1 MSKEKLK
8 QIFIEEATEI
18 IEKMDI
24 DILNFEESPSDKGL
38 LNEIFRGVHTLKG
51 SANAFNF
58 SRLGEFVHHFEDVL
72 DFFRSSDIVP
82 NSTHVDTFLEGVTV
96 IKETLEYEVD
106 EKSGKPD
113 SYEEC
118 LRKIQEIL
126 LHVEPT
132 KEETTLTCKDLAEEF
147 SNEAFDTSTAP
158 QGANEGELLSTLKSK
173 EKLFKITLT
182 LDTDIYLRGFDHFLF
197 FKNLLH
203 VGRILASNWSAPT
216 CFDLE
221 TFDVERNEIKEVLL
235 YLASEQESD
244 DVADVFAFLEEE
256 EFSIT
261 LVEPLKQELKEQKS
275 ETTTV
280 EATKEVLQSPQE
292 TQKEEIKVEV
302 KEEKSKSAPTQ
313 KSFLKIDSQK
323 LDELFDS
330 IGELVIAQN
339 YLGENG
345 KIKEVK
351 DAEVT
356 KTIENLSKIT
366 KLIQNRV
373 MSLRMIPI
381 RDTFEKMKRVA
392 RDSSK
397 KVNKPIH
404 LILEGEDT
412 EIDKTMVEALA
423 DPLIHIIRNSI
434 DHGIESTVEDRLKA
448 GKGEEGIV
456 TLSAYHRGGNII
468 IEVRDDG
475 RGINKQKVYQK
486 ALERGLV
493 KVEDELS
500 EAQIY
505 GLIMQPGFS
514 TADVISDISGR
525 GVGLDVVRNA
535 IEGVRGKVDVTSS
548 EGKGSTFS
556 IVLPLTLAIIDGMI
570 VRCGDK
576 IYILPTLSIT
586 ESFRPQEDAVHVA
599 GGKDEFVQLRSE
611 LLPIVRLNKV
621 LQLDAQMPHPWEST
635 LVCIENEKGKF
646 ALLVD
651 ELVGR
656 QQVVIKTLGEFFA
669 KTEGVSG
676 GAVMGNGEV
685 ALILNV
691 EELF

>member
-24 DILNFEESPSDKGL
+24 DILNFEESPSDKAL

-58 SRLGEFVHHFEDVL
+58 SRLGEFVHHFEDAL
-72 DFFRSSDIVP
+72 DFFRSSDGAP
-82 NSTHVDTFLEGVTV
+82 TSNHVDVFLEGVTV
-96 IKETLEYEVD
+96 IKATLSYEVE
-106 EKSGKPD
+106 EKAGVPEG
-113 SYEEC
+113 YETC
-118 LRKIQEIL
+118 LENIRHIL
-126 LHVEPT
+126 LHVEGKAEAPT
-132 KEETTLTCKDLAEEF
+132 A
-147 SNEAFDTSTAP
+147 
-158 QGANEGELLSTLKSK
+158 TLKDVTQEFDNDAFEATLHPVVDEEALFK
-173 EKLFKITLT
+173 MLLGNEKLFKIVLT
-182 LDTDIYLRGFDHFLF
+182 LDVDIYLRGFDHFLF

-203 VGRILASNWSAPT
+203 VGRIVASSWSLPT
-216 CFDLE
+216 CEHLE
-221 TFDVERNEIKEVLL
+221 DFEADRNVIKEVVV
-235 YLASEQESD
+235 YCASEKMTED
-244 DVADVFAFLEEE
+244 IADVFAFLEEE
-256 EFSIT
+256 EFAISLIS
-261 LVEPLKQELKEQKS
+261 PPQKS
-275 ETTTV
+275 SESVVVKTLL
-280 EATKEVLQSPQE
+280 EATPSLEEKADVKEVA
-292 TQKEEIKVEV
+292 
-302 KEEKSKSAPTQ
+302 KEEKNKPVVAQT
-313 KSFLKIDSQK
+313 KSFLKIDSMK

-345 KIKEVK
+345 KIKAIR

-397 KVNKPIH
+397 KVNKPIR
-404 LILEGEDT
+404 LVLEGEDT
-412 EIDKTMVEALA
+412 EIDKTMVEALS

-434 DHGIESTVEDRLKA
+434 DHGIESSPKERLEA
-448 GKGEEGIV
+448 GKEEEGVV

-475 RGINKQKVYQK
+475 RGINKQKVYKK
-486 ALERGLV
+486 ALERGII
-493 KVEDELS
+493 KPDEELS
-500 EAQIY
+500 DAQIY

-535 IEGVRGKVDVTSS
+535 IEGVRGKVDVVSS
-548 EGKGSTFS
+548 EGVGSTFS

-570 VRCGDK
+570 VRLGDK
-576 IYILPTLSIT
+576 IFIIPTLSIL
-586 ESFRPQEDAVHVA
+586 ESFRPAQESVHVA
-599 GGKDEFVQLRSE
+599 GGKEEFVQLRTE
-611 LLPIVRLNKV
+611 LLPIIRLNKT
-621 LQLDAQMPHPWEST
+621 LDLGGEMPHPWEST
-635 LVCIENEKGKF
+635 LVCIENQKGKF

-669 KTEGVSG
+669 QTEGVTG

-691 EELF
+691 EELY

>member
-1 MSKEKLK
+1 MVKAKEDLTDRAQSEVQPEGKREGK
-8 QIFIEEATEI
+8 EEP
-18 IEKMDI
+18 K
-24 DILNFEESPSDKGL
+24 
-38 LNEIFRGVHTLKG
+38 
-51 SANAFNF
+51 
-58 SRLGEFVHHFEDVL
+58 
-72 DFFRSSDIVP
+72 
-82 NSTHVDTFLEGVTV
+82 
-96 IKETLEYEVD
+96 D
-106 EKSGKPD
+106 EK
-113 SYEEC
+113 
-118 LRKIQEIL
+118 
-126 LHVEPT
+126 V
-132 KEETTLTCKDLAEEF
+132 
-147 SNEAFDTSTAP
+147 
-158 QGANEGELLSTLKSK
+158 KS
-173 EKLFKITLT
+173 
-182 LDTDIYLRGFDHFLF
+182 
-197 FKNLLH
+197 
-203 VGRILASNWSAPT
+203 V
-216 CFDLE
+216 
-221 TFDVERNEIKEVLL
+221 
-235 YLASEQESD
+235 
-244 DVADVFAFLEEE
+244 VA
-256 EFSIT
+256 
-261 LVEPLKQELKEQKS
+261 
-275 ETTTV
+275 
-280 EATKEVLQSPQE
+280 
-292 TQKEEIKVEV
+292 
-302 KEEKSKSAPTQ
+302 Q
-313 KSFLKIDSQK
+313 KSFLKIDSLK

-345 KIKEVK
+345 KIKAIK

-397 KVNKPIH
+397 KVNKPIR
-404 LILEGEDT
+404 LVLEGEDT
-412 EIDKTMVEALA
+412 EIDKTMVEALS

-434 DHGIESTVEDRLKA
+434 DHGIEANPSERIKV
-448 GKGEEGIV
+448 GKEEEGVV

-486 ALERGLV
+486 AVERNII
-493 KVEDELS
+493 KPDEELS
-500 EAQIY
+500 DAQIY

-535 IEGVRGKVDVTSS
+535 IEGVRGKVDVISS
-548 EGKGSTFS
+548 EGHGSTFS

-570 VRCGDK
+570 VRCADK
-576 IYILPTLSIT
+576 IYIIPTLSIT
-586 ESFRPQEDAVHVA
+586 ESFRPNQDAVHVA
-599 GGKDEFVQLRSE
+599 GGKEEFVQLRSD
-611 LLPIVRLNKV
+611 LLPIIRLNRV
-621 LQLDAQMPHPWEST
+621 LELGGNMPHPWEST
-635 LVCIENEKGKF
+635 LVCIENQKGKF

-691 EELF
+691 EELY

>member
-72 DFFRSSDIVP
+72 DFFRSSDAIP
-82 NSTHVDTFLEGVTV
+82 NAGHVDVFLEGVTV
-96 IKETLEYEVD
+96 IKETLVYEVE
-106 EKSGKPD
+106 EKNGKPD

-118 LRKIQEIL
+118 LEKIRNII
-126 LHVEPT
+126 LHV
-132 KEETTLTCKDLAEEF
+132 K
-147 SNEAFDTSTAP
+147 SNEAPKSASSNDLALEFGNDDFAQSTARS
-158 QGANEGELLSTLKSK
+158 ADETELLKGLQEN
-173 EKLFKITLT
+173 EKLFKITLK

-197 FKNLLH
+197 FKNILH
-203 VGRILASNWSAPT
+203 VGRILSSFWSIPQ
-216 CFDLE
+216 CDNLE
-221 TFDVERNEIKEVLL
+221 TFNVENNAIKEVTL
-235 YLASEQESD
+235 YLASSKMVED
-244 DVADVFAFLEEE
+244 ITDVFAFLETE
-256 EFSIT
+256 EFEVTPIVPSLREEKVQKI
-261 LVEPLKQELKEQKS
+261 EEKES
-275 ETTTV
+275 EG
-280 EATKEVLQSPQE
+280 
-292 TQKEEIKVEV
+292 
-302 KEEKSKSAPTQ
+302 KEEKTKTIVSQ
-313 KSFLKIDSQK
+313 KSFLKIDSLK

-345 KIKEVK
+345 KIKAVK

-404 LILEGEDT
+404 LVLEGEDT
-412 EIDKTMVEALA
+412 EIDKTMVEALS

-434 DHGIESTVEDRLKA
+434 DHGIEANVEERIKA
-448 GKGEEGIV
+448 GKGEEGVV

-486 ALERGLV
+486 ALERGIV
-493 KVEDELS
+493 SPNDELS
-500 EAQIY
+500 DAQVY
-505 GLIMQPGFS
+505 GLIMQAGFS

-535 IEGVRGKVDVTSS
+535 IEGVRGKVDIVSS

-570 VRCGDK
+570 VRSCEK
-576 IYILPTLSIT
+576 IYIIPTLSIT
-586 ESFRPQEDAVHVA
+586 ESFRPQEESVHSA
-599 GGKDEFVQLRSE
+599 GGKEEFVQLRSE
-611 LLPIVRLNKV
+611 LLPIVRLAKV
-621 LQLDAQMPHPWEST
+621 LELEDTSPHPWEST
-635 LVCIENEKGKF
+635 LVCIENDKGKF

-669 KTEGVSG
+669 KTQGVSG

>member
-1 MSKEKLK
+1 MSREKLK
-8 QIFIEEATEI
+8 NIFVEEATEI
-18 IEKMDI
+18 IEKMDV
-24 DILNFEESPSDKGL
+24 DIINFEESPSDKGL

-72 DFFRSSDIVP
+72 DFFRSSELAP
-82 NSTHVDTFLEGVTV
+82 NSSHVDIFLEGVTV
-96 IKETLEYEVD
+96 IKETLSYEV
-106 EKSGKPD
+106 EGKSGNP
-113 SYEEC
+113 SGYAMC
-118 LRKIQEIL
+118 LEKIRGIL
-126 LHVEPT
+126 LHVEE
-132 KEETTLTCKDLAEEF
+132 KEEHENVTCKDLSEEF
-147 SNEAFDTSTAP
+147 GNDAFDAPLSKIANEA
-158 QGANEGELLSTLKSK
+158 ELLSLLHNE

-203 VGRILASNWSAPT
+203 VGKILASNWSVPE

-221 TFDVERNEIKEVLL
+221 SFDVEKNEIKEVTL
-235 YLASEQESD
+235 YLASLKPIED
-244 DVADVFAFLEEE
+244 IADVFAFLEEE
-256 EFSIT
+256 EFAVTVVTSLEKEVI
-261 LVEPLKQELKEQKS
+261 EQKIDA
-275 ETTTV
+275 V
-280 EATKEVLQSPQE
+280 I
-292 TQKEEIKVEV
+292 EEKIEV
-302 KEEKSKSAPTQ
+302 KEEKSKNIIAQ
-313 KSFLKIDSQK
+313 KSFLKIDSMK

-339 YLGENG
+339 YLGENA
-345 KIKEVK
+345 KIKAVK

-373 MSLRMIPI
+373 MGLRMIPI

-412 EIDKTMVEALA
+412 EIDKTMVEALS

-434 DHGIESTVEDRLKA
+434 DHGIESSPAERIKA
-448 GKGEEGIV
+448 GKSEEGIV
-456 TLSAYHRGGNII
+456 TLSAYHKGGNII

-486 ALERGLV
+486 AIERGLI
-493 KVEDELS
+493 KADEELS
-500 EAQIY
+500 DSQIY
-505 GLIMQPGFS
+505 GLIMQAGFS

-535 IEGVRGKVDVTSS
+535 IEGVRGKVDVVSS
-548 EGKGSTFS
+548 EGVGSTFS

-570 VRCGDK
+570 VRCSDK
-576 IYILPTLSIT
+576 IFIIPTLSII
-586 ESFRPQEDAVHVA
+586 ESFRPQQEAVHVA
-599 GGKDEFVQLRSE
+599 GGKEEFVQLRSE
-611 LLPIVRLNKV
+611 LLPIIRLNKT
-621 LQLDAQMPHPWEST
+621 LMLDKAMPHPWEST
-635 LVCIENEKGKF
+635 LVCIENDKGKF

-691 EELF
+691 EELY

>member
-72 DFFRSSDIVP
+72 DFFRSNDEIP
-82 NSTHVDTFLEGVTV
+82 NAGHVDVFLEGVTV
-96 IKETLEYEVD
+96 IKETLVYEVED
-106 EKSGKPD
+106 KSGTPD
-113 SYEEC
+113 GYEVC
-118 LRKIQEIL
+118 LEKIRNII
-126 LHVEPT
+126 LHV
-132 KEETTLTCKDLAEEF
+132 KNQEETQSVTCNDLALEFGNDDFGMTPQKSVNEE
-147 SNEAFDTSTAP
+147 
-158 QGANEGELLSTLKSK
+158 ELLSALQND
-173 EKLFKITLT
+173 EKLFKITLK

-203 VGRILASNWSAPT
+203 VGRILSSFWQIPQ
-216 CFDLE
+216 CDDLE
-221 TFDVERNEIKEVLL
+221 TFNAENNEIKEVTV
-235 YLASEQESD
+235 YLASSKTHED
-244 DVADVFAFLEEE
+244 IADVFAFLETE
-256 EFSIT
+256 EFDVT
-261 LVEPLKQELKEQKS
+261 LVSPPQ
-275 ETTTV
+275 
-280 EATKEVLQSPQE
+280 KEVE
-292 TQKEEIKVEV
+292 VFKNEEKIEAKEEI
-302 KEEKSKSAPTQ
+302 KEEKSKTVVAQ

-339 YLGENG
+339 YLGENS
-345 KIKEVK
+345 KIKAVK

-373 MSLRMIPI
+373 MGLRMIPI

-404 LILEGEDT
+404 LILEGEET
-412 EIDKTMVEALA
+412 EIDKTMVEALS

-434 DHGIESTVEDRLKA
+434 DHGIESTPADRLKA
-448 GKGEEGIV
+448 GKSEEGIV
-456 TLSAYHRGGNII
+456 TLSAYHKGGNII

-486 ALERGLV
+486 ALERGIISAS
-493 KVEDELS
+493 DELS

-514 TADVISDISGR
+514 TADVISDLSGR

-535 IEGVRGKVDVTSS
+535 IEGVRGKVDIVSA

-570 VRCGDK
+570 VRCSDK
-576 IYILPTLSIT
+576 IYIIPTLSII
-586 ESFRPQEDAVHVA
+586 ESFRPQQESVHIA
-599 GGKDEFVQLRSE
+599 GGKEEFVQLRSE
-611 LLPIVRLNKV
+611 LLPIIRLARALELEHTSPN
-621 LQLDAQMPHPWEST
+621 PWEST
-635 LVCIENEKGKF
+635 LVCIENDKGKF

-691 EELF
+691 EELY

>member
-72 DFFRSSDIVP
+72 DFFRSSDVAP
-82 NSTHVDTFLEGVTV
+82 NASHVDVFLEGVTV
-96 IKETLEYEVD
+96 IKETLVYEVED
-106 EKSGKPD
+106 QSGTPDGYEACLEKI
-113 SYEEC
+113 
-118 LRKIQEIL
+118 RNII
-126 LHVEPT
+126 LHVKSQEEP
-132 KEETTLTCKDLAEEF
+132 KSVTCNDLALEFGNDDFEMTPQKKENEEEF
-147 SNEAFDTSTAP
+147 FSALQED
-158 QGANEGELLSTLKSK
+158 
-173 EKLFKITLT
+173 EKLFKITLK

-203 VGRILASNWSAPT
+203 VGRILSSFWQIPQ
-216 CFDLE
+216 CDDLE
-221 TFDVERNEIKEVLL
+221 SFNAENNEIKEVTV
-235 YLASEQESD
+235 YLASLKMVED
-244 DVADVFAFLEEE
+244 IADVFAFLETE
-256 EFSIT
+256 EFEVM
-261 LVEPLKQELKEQKS
+261 LVSPPQ
-275 ETTTV
+275 
-280 EATKEVLQSPQE
+280 KEVE
-292 TQKEEIKVEV
+292 VFKNEEKVEV
-302 KEEKSKSAPTQ
+302 KEEIKEEKSKTVVAQ

-339 YLGENG
+339 YLGENS
-345 KIKEVK
+345 KIKAVK

-373 MSLRMIPI
+373 MGLRMIPI

-404 LILEGEDT
+404 LVLEGEDT
-412 EIDKTMVEALA
+412 EIDKTMVEALS

-434 DHGIESTVEDRLKA
+434 DHGIESTPADRLKA
-448 GKGEEGIV
+448 GKEEEGVV
-456 TLSAYHRGGNII
+456 TLSAYHKGGNII

-486 ALERGLV
+486 ALERGIISAS
-493 KVEDELS
+493 DELS

-514 TADVISDISGR
+514 TADVISDLSGR

-535 IEGVRGKVDVTSS
+535 IEGVRGKVDIVSA

-570 VRCGDK
+570 VRCSDK
-576 IYILPTLSIT
+576 IYIIPTLSII
-586 ESFRPQEDAVHVA
+586 ESFRPQQESVHIA
-599 GGKDEFVQLRSE
+599 GGKEEFVQLRSE
-611 LLPIVRLNKV
+611 LLPIIRLARALELEHTSPN
-621 LQLDAQMPHPWEST
+621 PWEST
-635 LVCIENEKGKF
+635 LVCIENDKGKF

-691 EELF
+691 EELY

>member
-72 DFFRSSDIVP
+72 DFFRSSDVAP
-82 NSTHVDTFLEGVTV
+82 NASHVDVFLEGVTV
-96 IKETLEYEVD
+96 IKETLVYEVED
-106 EKSGKPD
+106 QSGTPDGYEACLEKI
-113 SYEEC
+113 
-118 LRKIQEIL
+118 RNII
-126 LHVEPT
+126 LHVKSQEEP
-132 KEETTLTCKDLAEEF
+132 KSVTCNDLALEFGNDDFEMTPQKKENEEEF
-147 SNEAFDTSTAP
+147 FSALQED
-158 QGANEGELLSTLKSK
+158 
-173 EKLFKITLT
+173 EKLFKITLK

-203 VGRILASNWSAPT
+203 VGRILSSFWQIPQ
-216 CFDLE
+216 CDDLE
-221 TFDVERNEIKEVLL
+221 SFNAENNEIKEVTV
-235 YLASEQESD
+235 YLASLKMVED
-244 DVADVFAFLEEE
+244 IADVFAFLETE
-256 EFSIT
+256 EFEVM
-261 LVEPLKQELKEQKS
+261 LVSPPQ
-275 ETTTV
+275 
-280 EATKEVLQSPQE
+280 KEVE
-292 TQKEEIKVEV
+292 VFKNEEKVEV
-302 KEEKSKSAPTQ
+302 KEEIKEEKSKTVVAQ

-339 YLGENG
+339 YLGENS
-345 KIKEVK
+345 KIKAVK

-373 MSLRMIPI
+373 MGLRMIPI

-404 LILEGEDT
+404 LVLEGEDT
-412 EIDKTMVEALA
+412 EIDKTMVEALS

-434 DHGIESTVEDRLKA
+434 DHGIESTPADRLKA
-448 GKGEEGIV
+448 GKEEEGVV
-456 TLSAYHRGGNII
+456 TLSAYHKGGNII

-486 ALERGLV
+486 ALERGIINAS
-493 KVEDELS
+493 DELS
-500 EAQIY
+500 DAQVY

-514 TADVISDISGR
+514 TADTISDLSGR

-535 IEGVRGKVDVTSS
+535 IEGVRGKIDIVSA

-570 VRCGDK
+570 VRCSDK
-576 IYILPTLSIT
+576 IYIIPTLSII
-586 ESFRPQEDAVHVA
+586 ESFRPQQESVHIA
-599 GGKDEFVQLRSE
+599 GGKEEFVQLRSE
-611 LLPIVRLNKV
+611 LLPIIRLARALELEHTSPN
-621 LQLDAQMPHPWEST
+621 PWEST
-635 LVCIENEKGKF
+635 LVCIENDKGKF

-691 EELF
+691 EELY

>member
-8 QIFIEEATEI
+8 QIFIEEANEI
-18 IEKMDI
+18 IEKMDV
-24 DILNFEESPSDKGL
+24 DIINFEESPSDKAL

-72 DFFRSSDIVP
+72 DFFRSSEHAP
-82 NSTHVDTFLEGVTV
+82 TSNHVDLFLESVTV
-96 IKETLEYEVD
+96 IKETLSFEVE
-106 EKSGKPD
+106 EKNGMPS
-113 SYEEC
+113 SYVSCLEKIRQILVQVEE
-118 LRKIQEIL
+118 
-126 LHVEPT
+126 
-132 KEETTLTCKDLAEEF
+132 KEEAPVLTCKDLAEEF
-147 SNEAFDTSTAP
+147 GNDTFGLSSFQPVDEKAF
-158 QGANEGELLSTLKSK
+158 LSQLASQ
-173 EKLFKITLT
+173 EKLFKITLK
-182 LDTDIYLRGFDHFLF
+182 LDSDIYLRGFDHFLF

-203 VGRILASNWSAPT
+203 VGKILASVWSTPT
-216 CFDLE
+216 CDTLE
-221 TFDVERNEIKEVLL
+221 NFDVEKNEIKKVTL
-235 YLASEQESD
+235 YCASESTLEEIND
-244 DVADVFAFLEEE
+244 IFAFLEEG
-256 EFSIT
+256 EFN
-261 LVEPLKQELKEQKS
+261 V
-275 ETTTV
+275 
-280 EATKEVLQSPQE
+280 
-292 TQKEEIKVEV
+292 EEIMPPIQEVHETKNDAVAEVKEEV
-302 KEEKSKSAPTQ
+302 KEEKSKGVITS

-339 YLGENG
+339 YLGENS
-345 KIKEVK
+345 KIKAVQ

-373 MSLRMIPI
+373 MGLRMIPI

-397 KVNKPIH
+397 KVNKAIH
-404 LILEGEDT
+404 LVIEGEDT
-412 EIDKTMVEALA
+412 EIDKTMVEALS

-434 DHGIESTVEDRLKA
+434 DHGIESSAEERIKA
-448 GKGEEGIV
+448 GKSEEGVV
-456 TLSAYHRGGNII
+456 TLCAYHKGGNII
-468 IEVRDDG
+468 IEVKDDG
-475 RGINKQKVYQK
+475 RGINKAKVYQK
-486 ALERGLV
+486 ALEKGLV
-493 KVEDELS
+493 GKDDVLS
-500 EAQIY
+500 DAQIY
-505 GLIMQPGFS
+505 GLIMQAGFS
-514 TADVISDISGR
+514 TADTISDISGR

-535 IEGVRGKVDVTSS
+535 IEGVRGKVDILSE

-570 VRCGDK
+570 VKCSDK
-576 IYILPTLSIT
+576 IYIIPTLTIV
-586 ESFRPQEDAVHVA
+586 ESFRPLQESVHVA
-599 GGKDEFVQLRSE
+599 GAKEEFVQLRSE
-611 LLPIVRLNKV
+611 LLPIIRLNKV
-621 LQLDAQMPHPWEST
+621 LELDTQMPNPWEST
-635 LVCIENEKGKF
+635 LVCIENDKGKF

-691 EELF
+691 EELY

>member
-8 QIFIEEATEI
+8 QIFIEEASEI

-24 DILNFEESPSDKGL
+24 DILNYEESPSDKAL

-72 DFFRSSDIVP
+72 DFFRSSDAIP
-82 NSTHVDTFLEGVTV
+82 NASNVDVFLESVNI
-96 IKETLEYEVD
+96 IKETLHCEVD
-106 EKSGKPD
+106 EKEGLPEG
-113 SYEEC
+113 YAQC
-118 LRKIQEIL
+118 LEQIRHMI
-126 LHVEPT
+126 LHVKAP
-132 KEETTLTCKDLAEEF
+132 EEGESLTCNDLSLEFGNDSFDEE
-147 SNEAFDTSTAP
+147 P
-158 QGANEGELLSTLKSK
+158 VELPLTQIFFEQLRDQES
-173 EKLFKITLT
+173 LFKIVLR

-203 VGRILASNWSAPT
+203 VGRILASFWSKPRLN
-216 CFDLE
+216 DLE
-221 TFDVERNEIKEVLL
+221 SLDVERNAFASVEIMF
-235 YLASEQESD
+235 ASQNTQSD
-244 DVADVFAFLEEE
+244 IEDVFAFLEEE
-256 EFSIT
+256 EFF
-261 LVEPLKQELKEQKS
+261 VEALFQEEKIIEPQELKVAIEELS
-275 ETTTV
+275 EKPPLKIDTPV
-280 EATKEVLQSPQE
+280 
-292 TQKEEIKVEV
+292 V
-302 KEEKSKSAPTQ
+302 KEEPKESRNAPMQ
-313 KSFLKIDSQK
+313 KTFLKIDSQK

-345 KIKEVK
+345 KIKAVR

-366 KLIQNRV
+366 KLIQSRV

-381 RDTFEKMKRVA
+381 RDTFEKMKRVV

-404 LILEGEDT
+404 LVLQGEET
-412 EIDKTMVEALA
+412 EIDKTMVEALS

-434 DHGIESTVEDRLKA
+434 DHGIEANVEERRNA
-448 GKGEEGIV
+448 GKSDEGMV
-456 TLSAYHRGGNII
+456 SLSAYHRGGNII
-468 IEVRDDG
+468 IEVKDDG
-475 RGINKQKVYQK
+475 RGINKEKVYKK
-486 ALERGLV
+486 ALERGIV
-493 KVEDELS
+493 KPDEELND
-500 EAQIY
+500 AQIY
-505 GLIMQPGFS
+505 NLIMQPGFS

-525 GVGLDVVRNA
+525 GVGLDVVRTA
-535 IEGVRGKVDVTSS
+535 IEGVRGKVEISS
-548 EGKGSTFS
+548 IPNEGSTFS
-556 IVLPLTLAIIDGMI
+556 IILPLTLAIIDGMI
-570 VRCGDK
+570 VRSSEK
-576 IYILPTLSIT
+576 IFIIPTLSIL
-586 ESFRPQEDAVHVA
+586 ESFRPFEDHVHIA
-599 GGKDEFVQLRSE
+599 GGKEEFVQLRSE
-611 LLPIVRLNKV
+611 LLPIVRLNKA
-621 LQLDAQMPHPWEST
+621 LELDHVKPNAWEST
-635 LVCIENEKGKF
+635 LVCIENQKGKF

-691 EELF
+691 EELY

>member
-58 SRLGEFVHHFEDVL
+58 SRLGEFVHHFEDAL
-72 DFFRSSDIVP
+72 DFFRSADDAPTSH
-82 NSTHVDTFLEGVTV
+82 HVDVFLEGVTV
-96 IKETLEYEVD
+96 IKATLAYEVE
-106 EKSGKPD
+106 EKSGVPEG
-113 SYEEC
+113 YETC
-118 LRKIQEIL
+118 LENIRQIL
-126 LHVEPT
+126 LHVEG
-132 KEETTLTCKDLAEEF
+132 KEEVSEPSSKDLAQEF
-147 SNEAFDTSTAP
+147 DNDVFEPSLVKDIDEMALLEHLEPNET
-158 QGANEGELLSTLKSK
+158 
-173 EKLFKITLT
+173 LFKIVLK
-182 LDTDIYLRGFDHFLF
+182 LDVDIYLRGFDHFLF

-203 VGRILASNWSAPT
+203 VSRILSSSWSIPT
-216 CFDLE
+216 CEGLE
-221 TFDVERNEIKEVLL
+221 AFDVERNAIKEVCI
-235 YLASEQESD
+235 YCASTKMYED
-244 DVADVFAFLEEE
+244 IADVFSFLEEE
-256 EFSIT
+256 EFLVSIVAPPQKSVK
-261 LVEPLKQELKEQKS
+261 LVETVLSNALEVEEKNERKEL
-275 ETTTV
+275 
-280 EATKEVLQSPQE
+280 L
-292 TQKEEIKVEV
+292 
-302 KEEKSKSAPTQ
+302 KEEKSKPITVQ
-313 KSFLKIDSQK
+313 KSFLKIDSLK

-345 KIKEVK
+345 KIKAIR

-397 KVNKPIH
+397 KVNKPIR
-404 LILEGEDT
+404 LVLEGEET
-412 EIDKTMVEALA
+412 EIDKTMVEALS

-434 DHGIESTVEDRLKA
+434 DHGIESSPKERVEA
-448 GKGEEGIV
+448 GKEEEGVV

-475 RGINKQKVYQK
+475 RGINKQKVYKK
-486 ALERGLV
+486 ALERGII
-493 KVEDELS
+493 KPDEELS
-500 EAQIY
+500 DAQIY

-535 IEGVRGKVDVTSS
+535 IEGVRGKVDVVSA
-548 EGKGSTFS
+548 EGVGSTFS

-576 IYILPTLSIT
+576 IFIIPTLSII
-586 ESFRPQEDAVHVA
+586 ESFRPAQESVHIA
-599 GGKDEFVQLRSE
+599 GGKEEFVQLRSE
-611 LLPIVRLNKV
+611 LLPIIRLNKI
-621 LQLDAQMPHPWEST
+621 LELGGELPHPWEST
-635 LVCIENEKGKF
+635 LVCIENQKGKF
-646 ALLVD
+646 SLLVD

-691 EELF
+691 EELY

>member
-72 DFFRSSDIVP
+72 DFFRSSDEVP
-82 NSTHVDTFLEGVTV
+82 NVGHVDVFLEGVTV
-96 IKETLEYEVD
+96 IKETLIYEVE
-106 EKSGKPD
+106 EKTGKPN

-118 LRKIQEIL
+118 LEKIRNII
-126 LHVEPT
+126 LHVKNKEEPT
-132 KEETTLTCKDLAEEF
+132 TFTCNDLSLEFGNDDFAMNAQKNADET
-147 SNEAFDTSTAP
+147 
-158 QGANEGELLSTLKSK
+158 ELLSQIHDG
-173 EKLFKITLT
+173 EQLFKIILR

-203 VGRILASNWSAPT
+203 VGKILSSFWSIPT
-216 CFDLE
+216 CDNLE
-221 TFDVERNEIKEVLL
+221 TFNVENNEIKEVTI
-235 YLASEQESD
+235 YLASAKMVED
-244 DVADVFAFLEEE
+244 ITDVFAFLEEE
-256 EFSIT
+256 EFEVT
-261 LVEPLKQELKEQKS
+261 LIEAPKKEIVVQKR
-275 ETTTV
+275 E
-280 EATKEVLQSPQE
+280 EKIDIKE
-292 TQKEEIKVEV
+292 EV
-302 KEEKSKSAPTQ
+302 KEEKSKTTITS

-330 IGELVIAQN
+330 IGELVISQN

-345 KIKEVK
+345 KIKAVK

-397 KVNKPIH
+397 KVNKPIR
-404 LILEGEDT
+404 LVLEGEDT
-412 EIDKTMVEALA
+412 EIDKTMVEALS

-434 DHGIESTVEDRLKA
+434 DHGIENSPEDRLKA
-448 GKGEEGIV
+448 GKGEEGVV
-456 TLSAYHRGGNII
+456 TLSAYHKGGNII

-486 ALERGLV
+486 ALEKGIV
-493 KVEDELS
+493 SPSDELS
-500 EAQIY
+500 DAQIY
-505 GLIMQPGFS
+505 GLIMQAGFS
-514 TADVISDISGR
+514 TADTISDISGR

-535 IEGVRGKVDVTSS
+535 IEGVRGKVDIVSA

-570 VRCGDK
+570 VRSCEK
-576 IYILPTLSIT
+576 IYIIPTLSII
-586 ESFRPQEDAVHVA
+586 ESFRPQQEAVHTA
-599 GGKDEFVQLRSE
+599 GGKEEFVQLRSE
-611 LLPIVRLNKV
+611 LLPIIRLARV
-621 LQLDAQMPHPWEST
+621 LELEQTAPKPWEST
-635 LVCIENEKGKF
+635 LVCIENDKGKF

-691 EELF
+691 EELY

>member
-24 DILNFEESPSDKGL
+24 DILNFEESPSDKAL

-58 SRLGEFVHHFEDVL
+58 SRLGEFVHHFEDAL
-72 DFFRSSDIVP
+72 DFFRSSDDAP
-82 NSTHVDTFLEGVTV
+82 TSHHVDVFLEGVTV
-96 IKETLEYEVD
+96 IKATLSYEVE
-106 EKSGKPD
+106 EKAGVPEG
-113 SYEEC
+113 YETC
-118 LRKIQEIL
+118 LENIRHIL
-126 LHVEPT
+126 LHVEGKAEAPT
-132 KEETTLTCKDLAEEF
+132 A
-147 SNEAFDTSTAP
+147 
-158 QGANEGELLSTLKSK
+158 TLKDVTQEFDNDAFEATLHPVVDEEALFK
-173 EKLFKITLT
+173 MLLGNEKLFKIVLT
-182 LDTDIYLRGFDHFLF
+182 LDVDIYLRGFDHFLF

-203 VGRILASNWSAPT
+203 VGRIVASSWSLPT
-216 CFDLE
+216 CEHLE
-221 TFDVERNEIKEVLL
+221 DFEADRNVIKEVIV
-235 YLASEQESD
+235 YCASEKMTED
-244 DVADVFAFLEEE
+244 IADVFAFLEEE
-256 EFSIT
+256 EFAISLIS
-261 LVEPLKQELKEQKS
+261 PPQKS
-275 ETTTV
+275 SESVVVKTLL
-280 EATKEVLQSPQE
+280 EATPSLEEKADVKEVA
-292 TQKEEIKVEV
+292 
-302 KEEKSKSAPTQ
+302 KEEKNRPVVAQT
-313 KSFLKIDSQK
+313 KSFLKIDSMK

-345 KIKEVK
+345 KIKAIR

-397 KVNKPIH
+397 KVNKPIR
-404 LILEGEDT
+404 LVLEGEET
-412 EIDKTMVEALA
+412 EIDKTMVEALS

-434 DHGIESTVEDRLKA
+434 DHGIESSPKERVEA
-448 GKGEEGIV
+448 GKEEEGVV

-475 RGINKQKVYQK
+475 RGINKQKVYKK
-486 ALERGLV
+486 ALERGII
-493 KVEDELS
+493 KPDEELS
-500 EAQIY
+500 DAQIY

-535 IEGVRGKVDVTSS
+535 IEGVRGKVDVVSS
-548 EGKGSTFS
+548 EGVGSTFS

-570 VRCGDK
+570 VRCSDK
-576 IYILPTLSIT
+576 IFIIPTLSII
-586 ESFRPQEDAVHVA
+586 ESFRPAQESVHVA
-599 GGKDEFVQLRSE
+599 GGKEEFVQLRTE
-611 LLPIVRLNKV
+611 LLPIIRLNKT
-621 LQLDAQMPHPWEST
+621 LDLGGEMPHPWEST
-635 LVCIENEKGKF
+635 LVCIENQKGKF

-669 KTEGVSG
+669 QTEGVTG

-691 EELF
+691 EELY

>member
-1 MSKEKLK
+1 MSREKLK

-24 DILNFEESPSDKGL
+24 DIINFEEAPSDKGL

-72 DFFRSSDIVP
+72 DFFRSSDSVP

-96 IKETLEYEVD
+96 IKETLEYEMD

-113 SYEEC
+113 GYAEC
-118 LRKIQEIL
+118 LQKIQEIL

-132 KEETTLTCKDLAEEF
+132 KEEISLTCKDFAEEF
-147 SNEAFDTSTAP
+147 SNEAFDRLHVP
-158 QGANEGELLSTLKSK
+158 KGANENDLLSVLYTN
-173 EKLFKITLT
+173 EHLFKILLT

-203 VGRILASNWSAPT
+203 VGRILASNWSEPS

-221 TFDVERNEIKEVLL
+221 TFDVERNEIKEVTL
-235 YLASEQESD
+235 YLASEKELD

-256 EFSIT
+256 EFSVS
-261 LVEPLKQELKEQKS
+261 LVAPVKNEVKEHKS
-275 ETTTV
+275 EGLI
-280 EATKEVLQSPQE
+280 EAKEDAIE
-292 TQKEEIKVEV
+292 TSKEEV
-302 KEEKSKSAPTQ
+302 KEEKIKSMPTQ

-345 KIKEVK
+345 KIKEIR

-404 LILEGEDT
+404 LVLEGEDT

-448 GKGEEGIV
+448 GKSEEGIV

-525 GVGLDVVRNA
+525 GVGLDVVRNS
-535 IEGVRGKVDVTSS
+535 IEGVRGKVDITSS

-570 VRCGDK
+570 VRCSEK

-586 ESFRPQEDAVHVA
+586 ESFRPQEEAVHAA

-611 LLPIVRLNKV
+611 LLPIVRLNKA

>member
-72 DFFRSSDIVP
+72 DFFRSSDEIP
-82 NSTHVDTFLEGVTV
+82 NAGHVDVFLEGVTV
-96 IKETLEYEVD
+96 IKETLVYEVED
-106 EKSGKPD
+106 KSGTPD
-113 SYEEC
+113 GYEVC
-118 LRKIQEIL
+118 LEKIRNII
-126 LHVEPT
+126 LHVKNQEEPQSV
-132 KEETTLTCKDLAEEF
+132 TCNDLALEFGNDDFGMTPQKSVNEE
-147 SNEAFDTSTAP
+147 
-158 QGANEGELLSTLKSK
+158 ELLSVLQND
-173 EKLFKITLT
+173 EKLFKITLK

-203 VGRILASNWSAPT
+203 VGRILSSFWQIPQ
-216 CFDLE
+216 CDDLE
-221 TFDVERNEIKEVLL
+221 TFNAENNEIKEVTV
-235 YLASEQESD
+235 YLASSKTLED
-244 DVADVFAFLEEE
+244 IADVFAFLETE
-256 EFSIT
+256 EFEVT
-261 LVEPLKQELKEQKS
+261 LVSPSQ
-275 ETTTV
+275 
-280 EATKEVLQSPQE
+280 KEVE
-292 TQKEEIKVEV
+292 VFKNEEKIEVKEEI
-302 KEEKSKSAPTQ
+302 KEEKSKTVVAQ

-339 YLGENG
+339 YLGENS
-345 KIKEVK
+345 KIKAVK

-373 MSLRMIPI
+373 MGLRMIPI

-404 LILEGEDT
+404 LILEGEET
-412 EIDKTMVEALA
+412 EIDKTMVEALS

-434 DHGIESTVEDRLKA
+434 DHGIESTPADRLKA
-448 GKGEEGIV
+448 GKSEEGIV
-456 TLSAYHRGGNII
+456 TLSAYHKGGNII

-486 ALERGLV
+486 ALERGIISTN
-493 KVEDELS
+493 DELS

-514 TADVISDISGR
+514 TADVISDLSGR

-535 IEGVRGKVDVTSS
+535 IEGVRGKVDIVSA

-570 VRCGDK
+570 VRCSDK
-576 IYILPTLSIT
+576 IYIIPTLSII
-586 ESFRPQEDAVHVA
+586 ESFRPQQESVHIA
-599 GGKDEFVQLRSE
+599 GGKEEFVQLRSE
-611 LLPIVRLNKV
+611 LLPIIRLARALELEHTSPN
-621 LQLDAQMPHPWEST
+621 PWEST
-635 LVCIENEKGKF
+635 LVCIENDKGKF

-691 EELF
+691 EELY

>member
-1 MSKEKLK
+1 MSREKLK
-8 QIFIEEATEI
+8 QIFIEEANEI
-18 IEKMDI
+18 IEKMDV
-24 DILNFEESPSDKGL
+24 DIINFEESPSDKAL

-72 DFFRSSDIVP
+72 DFFRSNEQAP
-82 NSTHVDTFLEGVTV
+82 NSHHVDLFLEGVTV
-96 IKETLEYEVD
+96 IKETLSFEVE
-106 EKSGKPD
+106 EKSGMPS
-113 SYEEC
+113 SYASC
-118 LRKIQEIL
+118 LEKIRNIL
-126 LHVEPT
+126 LHVEE
-132 KEETTLTCKDLAEEF
+132 KEENQSSTCKDLAEEF
-147 SNEAFDTSTAP
+147 GNETFTLQTDKVIDEITFLNTLAP
-158 QGANEGELLSTLKSK
+158 H
-173 EKLFKITLT
+173 EKLFKITLK
-182 LDTDIYLRGFDHFLF
+182 LDTDLYLRGFDHFLF
-197 FKNLLH
+197 FKNILH
-203 VGRILASNWSAPT
+203 VGKILASVWRVPECDN
-216 CFDLE
+216 LE
-221 TFDVERNEIKEVLL
+221 SFDVERNEIKEAML
-235 YLASEQESD
+235 YLASEHSMGD
-244 DVADVFAFLEEE
+244 ISDVFAFLEEE
-256 EFSIT
+256 EFS
-261 LVEPLKQELKEQKS
+261 VEEIIPVAQEILEKKNDEV
-275 ETTTV
+275 V
-280 EATKEVLQSPQE
+280 EV
-292 TQKEEIKVEV
+292 KEEP
-302 KEEKSKSAPTQ
+302 KEEKSKSVIAS

-345 KIKEVK
+345 KIKAVQ

-373 MSLRMIPI
+373 MGLRMIPI

-404 LILEGEDT
+404 LVLDGEDT
-412 EIDKTMVEALA
+412 EIDKTMVEALS

-434 DHGIESTVEDRLKA
+434 DHGIESCVEDRIKA
-448 GKGEEGIV
+448 GKSEEGIV
-456 TLSAYHRGGNII
+456 TLSAYHKGGNII
-468 IEVRDDG
+468 IEVKDDG

-486 ALERGLV
+486 ALEKGLV
-493 KVEDELS
+493 SKDDELS
-500 EAQIY
+500 DAQIY
-505 GLIMQPGFS
+505 GLIMQAGFS
-514 TADVISDISGR
+514 TADTISDISGR

-535 IEGVRGKVDVTSS
+535 IEGVRGKVDIVSS

-570 VRCGDK
+570 VRCSEK
-576 IYILPTLSIT
+576 IYIIPTLSIV
-586 ESFRPQEDAVHVA
+586 ESFRPSQESVHTA
-599 GGKDEFVQLRSE
+599 GGKEEFVQLRSE
-611 LLPIVRLNKV
+611 LLPIIRLNKA
-621 LQLDAQMPHPWEST
+621 LELDMAMPYPWAST
-635 LVCIENEKGKF
+635 LVCIENDKGKF

-656 QQVVIKTLGEFFA
+656 QQVVIKTLGGFFA

-691 EELF
+691 EELY

>member
-8 QIFIEEATEI
+8 QIFIEEANDI

-24 DILNFEESPSDKGL
+24 DILNYEESPSDKAL

-72 DFFRSSDIVP
+72 DFFRSSDITP
-82 NSTHVDTFLEGVTV
+82 SASHVDLFLESVNL
-96 IKETLEYEVD
+96 IKETLEFEISERSGHPEGYEA
-106 EKSGKPD
+106 
-113 SYEEC
+113 C
-118 LRKIQEIL
+118 LNQIQKII
-126 LHVEPT
+126 
-132 KEETTLTCKDLAEEF
+132 
-147 SNEAFDTSTAP
+147 
-158 QGANEGELLSTLKSK
+158 STLKTSP
-173 EKLFKITLT
+173 EPTQATITCNDLAQEFGNEIFDEPMLIQHPDVASFFEQLEGEETLYTIVLT
-182 LDTDIYLRGFDHFLF
+182 LDSDIYLRGFDHFLF
-197 FKNLLH
+197 FKNLSH
-203 VGRILASNWSAPT
+203 VGRILASFWSPIDACT
-216 CFDLE
+216 LE
-221 TFDVERNEIKEVLL
+221 TFDSEYNYFRQVEIVYASQSSQAQIEEIFDFLEPQEYRIVAVPRPIVAQPIPSAVHEAPLEVVSVPLAKEENKEIK
-235 YLASEQESD
+235 A
-244 DVADVFAFLEEE
+244 A
-256 EFSIT
+256 
-261 LVEPLKQELKEQKS
+261 LVQK
-275 ETTTV
+275 T
-280 EATKEVLQSPQE
+280 
-292 TQKEEIKVEV
+292 
-302 KEEKSKSAPTQ
+302 
-313 KSFLKIDSQK
+313 FLKIDAQK

-345 KIKEVK
+345 KIKAVR

-381 RDTFEKMKRVA
+381 RDTFEKMKRVV

-397 KVNKPIH
+397 KVGKPIH
-404 LILEGEDT
+404 LVLQGEDT
-412 EIDKTMVEALA
+412 EIDKTMVEALS

-434 DHGIESTVEDRLKA
+434 DHGIETDVEERRKA
-448 GKGEEGIV
+448 GKSDEGIV

-468 IEVRDDG
+468 IEVKDDG
-475 RGINKQKVYQK
+475 RGINKEKVYQK

-493 KVEDELS
+493 KPEDELS

-505 GLIMQPGFS
+505 NLIMQPGFS
-514 TADVISDISGR
+514 TADVISDLSGR
-525 GVGLDVVRNA
+525 GVGLDVVRTA
-535 IEGVRGKVDVTSS
+535 IESVRGKVEISS
-548 EGKGSTFS
+548 TPNQGSTFL
-556 IVLPLTLAIIDGMI
+556 IILPLTLAIIDGMI
-570 VRCGDK
+570 VRSSEK
-576 IYILPTLSIT
+576 IFIIPTLCII
-586 ESFRPQEDAVHVA
+586 ESFRPAEDEVHVA
-599 GGKDEFVQLRSE
+599 GSKEEFVQLRSE
-611 LLPIVRLNKV
+611 LLPIIRLNRV
-621 LQLDAQMPHPWEST
+621 LELDAQKPNAWEST
-635 LVCIENEKGKF
+635 LVCIENQKGKF

-691 EELF
+691 EELY

>member
-72 DFFRSSDIVP
+72 DFFRSSDVAP
-82 NSTHVDTFLEGVTV
+82 NASHVDVFLEGVTV
-96 IKETLEYEVD
+96 IKETLVYEVED
-106 EKSGKPD
+106 QSGTPDGYEACLEKI
-113 SYEEC
+113 
-118 LRKIQEIL
+118 RNII
-126 LHVEPT
+126 LHVKSQEEP
-132 KEETTLTCKDLAEEF
+132 KSVTCNDLALEFGNDDFEMTPQKKENEEEF
-147 SNEAFDTSTAP
+147 FSALQKD
-158 QGANEGELLSTLKSK
+158 
-173 EKLFKITLT
+173 EKLFKITLK

-203 VGRILASNWSAPT
+203 VGRILSSFWQIPQ
-216 CFDLE
+216 CDDLE
-221 TFDVERNEIKEVLL
+221 SFNAENNEIKEVTV
-235 YLASEQESD
+235 YLASLKMIED
-244 DVADVFAFLEEE
+244 IADVFAFLETE
-256 EFSIT
+256 EFEVM
-261 LVEPLKQELKEQKS
+261 LVSPPQ
-275 ETTTV
+275 
-280 EATKEVLQSPQE
+280 KEVE
-292 TQKEEIKVEV
+292 VFKNEEKVEV
-302 KEEKSKSAPTQ
+302 KEEIKEEKSKTVVAQ

-339 YLGENG
+339 YLGENS
-345 KIKEVK
+345 KIKAVK

-373 MSLRMIPI
+373 MGLRMIPI

-404 LILEGEDT
+404 LVLEGEDT
-412 EIDKTMVEALA
+412 EIDKTMVEALS

-434 DHGIESTVEDRLKA
+434 DHGIESTPADRLKA
-448 GKGEEGIV
+448 GKEEEGVV
-456 TLSAYHRGGNII
+456 TLSAYHKGGNII

-486 ALERGLV
+486 ALERGIINAS
-493 KVEDELS
+493 DELS
-500 EAQIY
+500 DAQVY

-514 TADVISDISGR
+514 TADTISDLSGR

-535 IEGVRGKVDVTSS
+535 IEGVRGKIDIVSA

-570 VRCGDK
+570 VRCSDK
-576 IYILPTLSIT
+576 IYIIPTLSII
-586 ESFRPQEDAVHVA
+586 ESFRPQQESVHIA
-599 GGKDEFVQLRSE
+599 GGKEEFVQLRSE
-611 LLPIVRLNKV
+611 LLPIIRLARALELEHTSPN
-621 LQLDAQMPHPWEST
+621 PWEST
-635 LVCIENEKGKF
+635 LVCIENDKGKF

-691 EELF
+691 EELY

>member
-24 DILNFEESPSDKGL
+24 DILNFEESPSNKDL

-96 IKETLEYEVD
+96 IKETLTYEV
-106 EKSGKPD
+106 EEHEGKPE
-113 SYEEC
+113 SYEAC

-126 LHVEPT
+126 LHVEPHH
-132 KEETTLTCKDLAEEF
+132 EASVVTCKDLTEEF
-147 SNEAFDTSTAP
+147 GDDFVLSAP
-158 QGANEGELLSTLKSK
+158 QGANEAELRSALKAN
-173 EKLFKITLT
+173 EHLYKITLT

-203 VGRILASNWSAPT
+203 EGKILASNWREPT

-221 TFDVERNEIKEVLL
+221 SFDVERNEIQEVVL
-235 YLASEQESD
+235 YLASEKERD
-244 DVADVFAFLEEE
+244 DIVDVFAFLEEE
-256 EFSIT
+256 EFQVV
-261 LVEPLKQELKEQKS
+261 LMEPLKTETKEPQSIQPS
-275 ETTTV
+275 ETTV
-280 EATKEVLQSPQE
+280 ELKKDD
-292 TQKEEIKVEV
+292 KEEH
-302 KEEKSKSAPTQ
+302 KEEKSKSIPTQ

-345 KIKEVK
+345 KIKAVK

-397 KVNKPIH
+397 KVNKQIH
-404 LILEGEDT
+404 LVLEGEDT

-434 DHGIESTVEDRLKA
+434 DHGIESDVQERINA
-448 GKGEEGIV
+448 GKGEEGVV

-486 ALERGLV
+486 ALERGLI
-493 KVEDELS
+493 KAEDELND
-500 EAQIY
+500 AQIY

-535 IEGVRGKVDVTSS
+535 IEGVRGKIDVTSI

-570 VRCGDK
+570 VRCSEK

-586 ESFRPQEDAVHVA
+586 ESFRPQMDCVHVA

-611 LLPIVRLNKV
+611 LLPIVRLNKT
-621 LQLDAQMPHPWEST
+621 LILDTKMPNPWEST

-691 EELF
+691 EELY

>member
-8 QIFIEEATEI
+8 QIFIEEANEI
-18 IEKMDI
+18 IEKMDV
-24 DILNFEESPSDKGL
+24 DIINFEESPSDEAL

-72 DFFRSSDIVP
+72 DFFRSSEQVP
-82 NSTHVDTFLEGVTV
+82 NSSHVDLFLESVTV
-96 IKETLEYEVD
+96 IKETLRLEVEEQSGMPSSYTTCL
-106 EKSGKPD
+106 EKI
-113 SYEEC
+113 
-118 LRKIQEIL
+118 RQIL
-126 LHVEPT
+126 LHVEE
-132 KEETTLTCKDLAEEF
+132 KEESPSLTCKDLAEEF
-147 SNEAFDTSTAP
+147 SNENFVLPRSQVVDEMAF
-158 QGANEGELLSTLKSK
+158 LSKLASH
-173 EKLFKITLT
+173 EKLFKIILK
-182 LDTDIYLRGFDHFLF
+182 LDSDIYLRGFDHFLF

-203 VGRILASNWSAPT
+203 VGKILASFWSIPACDT
-216 CFDLE
+216 LDN
-221 TFDVERNEIKEVLL
+221 FDVESNEIKKVTL
-235 YLASEQESD
+235 YVASEGTLD
-244 DVADVFAFLEEE
+244 DINDIFAFLEEG
-256 EFSIT
+256 EFS
-261 LVEPLKQELKEQKS
+261 V
-275 ETTTV
+275 
-280 EATKEVLQSPQE
+280 
-292 TQKEEIKVEV
+292 EEILPVTQAMDETKNDAVVEV
-302 KEEKSKSAPTQ
+302 KEDLKEEKSKGVVAS

-339 YLGENG
+339 YLGENS
-345 KIKEVK
+345 KIKAVQ

-373 MSLRMIPI
+373 MGLRMIPI

-404 LILEGEDT
+404 LVIEGEDT
-412 EIDKTMVEALA
+412 EIDKTMVEALS

-434 DHGIESTVEDRLKA
+434 DHGIESHVEDRINA
-448 GKGEEGIV
+448 GKSEEGIV
-456 TLSAYHRGGNII
+456 TLCAYHKGGNII
-468 IEVRDDG
+468 IEVKDDG

-486 ALERGLV
+486 ALEKGLV
-493 KVEDELS
+493 SKDDVLS
-500 EAQIY
+500 DAQIY
-505 GLIMQPGFS
+505 GLIMQAGFS
-514 TADVISDISGR
+514 TADTISDISGR

-535 IEGVRGKVDVTSS
+535 IEGVRGKVDIVSE
-548 EGKGSTFS
+548 EGKGCTFS

-570 VRCGDK
+570 VRCSDK
-576 IYILPTLSIT
+576 IYIIPTLTII
-586 ESFRPQEDAVHVA
+586 ESFRPLQESVHTA
-599 GGKDEFVQLRSE
+599 GGKEEFVQLRSE

-621 LQLDAQMPHPWEST
+621 LELDTQMPNAWEST
-635 LVCIENEKGKF
+635 LVCIENDKGKF

-691 EELF
+691 EELY

>member
-1 MSKEKLK
+1 MSREKLK

-24 DILNFEESPSDKGL
+24 DILNFEDAPSDKSL

-72 DFFRSSDIVP
+72 DFFRSSDDAP
-82 NSTHVDTFLEGVTV
+82 TSQHVDVFLESVTV
-96 IKETLEYEVD
+96 IKEVLSYEVG
-106 EKSGKPD
+106 EIAGVPEGYS
-113 SYEEC
+113 EC
-118 LRKIQEIL
+118 LEKIRQIL
-126 LHVEPT
+126 LHVEG
-132 KEETTLTCKDLAEEF
+132 KVADSSVTCQDLAHEF
-147 SNEAFDTSTAP
+147 SNETFASSVLHEVD
-158 QGANEGELLSTLKSK
+158 EKELFAQLKEN
-173 EKLFKITLT
+173 EKLFKIILK

-203 VGRILASNWSAPT
+203 VGRILSSFWSVPENENLAQ
-216 CFDLE
+216 
-221 TFDVERNEIKEVLL
+221 FDVERNEIKEVSL
-235 YLASEQESD
+235 YLASEKTHED
-244 DVADVFAFLEEE
+244 IADVFAFLEEE
-256 EFSIT
+256 EFDVI
-261 LVEPLKQELKEQKS
+261 PLI
-275 ETTTV
+275 V
-280 EATKEVLQSPQE
+280 PAQE
-292 TQKEEIKVEV
+292 TVNVKDIAVATPIETKYEEKREV
-302 KEEKSKSAPTQ
+302 KEEPKDEKAKSVVAQ
-313 KSFLKIDSQK
+313 KSFLKIDSLK

-345 KIKEVK
+345 KIKAIR

-397 KVNKPIH
+397 KVNKPIR
-404 LILEGEDT
+404 LVLEGEDT
-412 EIDKTMVEALA
+412 EIDKTMVEALS

-434 DHGIESTVEDRLKA
+434 DHGIESSPADRISA
-448 GKGEEGIV
+448 GKEEEGLV

-486 ALERGLV
+486 AVERNII
-493 KVEDELS
+493 KPDEELS
-500 EAQIY
+500 DAQIY

-535 IEGVRGKVDVTSS
+535 IEGVRGKVDVISS
-548 EGKGSTFS
+548 EGRGSTFS

-570 VRCGDK
+570 VRCADK
-576 IYILPTLSIT
+576 IYIIPTLSIT
-586 ESFRPQEDAVHVA
+586 ESFRPNQDAVHVA
-599 GGKDEFVQLRSE
+599 GGKEEFVQLRSD
-611 LLPIVRLNKV
+611 LLPIIRLNRV
-621 LQLDAQMPHPWEST
+621 LELGGTLPHPWEST
-635 LVCIENEKGKF
+635 LVCIENQKGKF

-691 EELF
+691 EELY

>member
-72 DFFRSSDIVP
+72 DFFRSSDDIP
-82 NSTHVDTFLEGVTV
+82 NAGHVDVFLEGVTV
-96 IKETLEYEVD
+96 IKETLIFEVED
-106 EKSGKPD
+106 KSGKPD
-113 SYEEC
+113 SYEAC
-118 LRKIQEIL
+118 LEKIRNII
-126 LHVEPT
+126 LHVKN
-132 KEETTLTCKDLAEEF
+132 KEEPKSATSNDLALEF
-147 SNEAFDTSTAP
+147 GNDDFEISPQKKANEAELL
-158 QGANEGELLSTLKSK
+158 GALQEGEQ
-173 EKLFKITLT
+173 LFKITLK

-203 VGRILASNWSAPT
+203 VGRILSSFWQIPQ
-216 CFDLE
+216 CDDLE
-221 TFDVERNEIKEVLL
+221 TFDVENNEIKKMTL
-235 YLASEQESD
+235 YLASSKMLED
-244 DVADVFAFLEEE
+244 ITDVFAFLEAEE
-256 EFSIT
+256 YEISLICPPQKE
-261 LVEPLKQELKEQKS
+261 VEVLKS
-275 ETTTV
+275 ET
-280 EATKEVLQSPQE
+280 
-292 TQKEEIKVEV
+292 KVEV
-302 KEEKSKSAPTQ
+302 KEEVKEEVKDEKAKTVVAQ

-345 KIKEVK
+345 KIKAVR

-373 MSLRMIPI
+373 MGLRMIPI

-397 KVNKPIH
+397 KVNKPIR
-404 LILEGEDT
+404 LVLEGEDT
-412 EIDKTMVEALA
+412 EIDKTMVEALS

-434 DHGIESTVEDRLKA
+434 DHGIESTPADRLKV
-448 GKGEEGIV
+448 GKDEEGIV
-456 TLSAYHRGGNII
+456 TLSAYHKGGNII

-475 RGINKQKVYQK
+475 RGINKQKVYKK
-486 ALERGLV
+486 ALEKGIISAS
-493 KVEDELS
+493 DELGD
-500 EAQIY
+500 AQIY
-505 GLIMQPGFS
+505 GLIMQAGFS
-514 TADVISDISGR
+514 TADTISDISGR
-525 GVGLDVVRNA
+525 GVGLDVVCNA
-535 IEGVRGKVDVTSS
+535 IEGVRGKVDIISH

-570 VRCGDK
+570 VRCSDK
-576 IYILPTLSIT
+576 IYIIPTLSII
-586 ESFRPQEDAVHVA
+586 ESFRPSQENVHTA
-599 GGKDEFVQLRSE
+599 GGKEEFVQLRSE
-611 LLPIVRLNKV
+611 LLPIIRLAKV
-621 LQLDAQMPHPWEST
+621 LELEHISPNPWEST
-635 LVCIENEKGKF
+635 LVCIENDKGKF

-691 EELF
+691 EELY

>member
-24 DILNFEESPSDKGL
+24 DILNFEESPSDKAL

-58 SRLGEFVHHFEDVL
+58 SRLGEFVHHFEDAL
-72 DFFRSSDIVP
+72 DFFRSSEEAP
-82 NSTHVDTFLEGVTV
+82 NSSHVDVFLEGVTV
-96 IKETLEYEVD
+96 IKATLVYEVE
-106 EKSGKPD
+106 EKVGVPEG
-113 SYEEC
+113 YATC
-118 LRKIQEIL
+118 LENIRQIL
-126 LHVEPT
+126 LHVDG
-132 KEETTLTCKDLAEEF
+132 KAETSEHEVKDLAEEF
-147 SNEAFDTSTAP
+147 DNESFDAPLSSPLDEEAFFQDLR
-158 QGANEGELLSTLKSK
+158 GNEVLY
-173 EKLFKITLT
+173 KIVLT

-203 VGRILASNWSAPT
+203 VSRILSSSWTMMVCEN
-216 CFDLE
+216 LE
-221 TFDVERNEIKEVLL
+221 DFEVDRNVIKEVCI
-235 YLASEQESD
+235 YCASEKMVED
-244 DVADVFAFLEEE
+244 IADVFAFLEEE
-256 EFSIT
+256 EFAINLIS
-261 LVEPLKQELKEQKS
+261 PPQK
-275 ETTTV
+275 
-280 EATKEVLQSPQE
+280 KEVIPE
-292 TQKEEIKVEV
+292 HVVQKTLEYEEKPVVREV
-302 KEEKSKSAPTQ
+302 LKEEKAKPVMSQQ
-313 KSFLKIDSQK
+313 KSFLKIDSMK

-345 KIKEVK
+345 KIKAIR

-397 KVNKPIH
+397 KVNKPIR
-404 LILEGEDT
+404 LVLEGEDT
-412 EIDKTMVEALA
+412 EIDKTMVEALS

-434 DHGIESTVEDRLKA
+434 DHGIESSPSDRIKA
-448 GKGEEGIV
+448 GKEEEGVV

-486 ALERGLV
+486 ALERGII
-493 KVEDELS
+493 KPEDELS
-500 EAQIY
+500 DAQTY

-535 IEGVRGKVDVTSS
+535 IEGVRGKVDVVSS
-548 EGKGSTFS
+548 EGVGSTFS

-570 VRCGDK
+570 VRLGDK
-576 IYILPTLSIT
+576 IFIIPTLSIL
-586 ESFRPQEDAVHVA
+586 ESFRPSQENVHIA
-599 GGKDEFVQLRSE
+599 GGKEEFVQLRTE
-611 LLPIVRLNKV
+611 LLPIIRLNKT
-621 LQLDAQMPHPWEST
+621 LDLGGEMPHPWEST
-635 LVCIENEKGKF
+635 LVCIENQKGKF

-669 KTEGVSG
+669 QTEGVSG

-691 EELF
+691 EELY

>member
-1 MSKEKLK
+1 MSREKLK

-24 DILNFEESPSDKGL
+24 DILNFEESPSDKAL

-58 SRLGEFVHHFEDVL
+58 SRLGEFVHHFEDAL

-82 NSTHVDTFLEGVTV
+82 TSHHVDVFLEGVTV
-96 IKETLEYEVD
+96 IKAVMSYEVEEQAGLPEGYEACLENIRQILAQVEGKCE
-106 EKSGKPD
+106 EKS
-113 SYEEC
+113 
-118 LRKIQEIL
+118 
-126 LHVEPT
+126 V
-132 KEETTLTCKDLAEEF
+132 TCNDLAAEF
-147 SNEAFDTSTAP
+147 SNENFTP
-158 QGANEGELLSTLKSK
+158 LEELNVDEQTLFKSLSS
-173 EKLFKITLT
+173 EESLFKIVLK

-203 VGRILASNWSAPT
+203 VGKILCSYWSIPEK
-216 CFDLE
+216 DSLE
-221 TFDVERNEIKEVLL
+221 AFDVERNEIKEVTL
-235 YLASEQESD
+235 YLASTKSTE

-256 EFSIT
+256 EFSVSK
-261 LVEPLKQELKEQKS
+261 VEKVLPK
-275 ETTTV
+275 V
-280 EATKEVLQSPQE
+280 EEKIVAQE
-292 TQKEEIKVEV
+292 TLKTEEAVQNKEGPKDEP
-302 KEEKSKSAPTQ
+302 KEEKTKSVVAQ
-313 KSFLKIDSQK
+313 KSFLKIDSMK

-345 KIKEVK
+345 KIKAIR

-404 LILEGEDT
+404 LVLEGEDT
-412 EIDKTMVEALA
+412 EIDKTMVEALS

-434 DHGIESTVEDRLKA
+434 DHGIESSSEERLRA
-448 GKGEEGIV
+448 GKDAEGVV

-486 ALERGLV
+486 ALERGII
-493 KVEDELS
+493 KPEEELS
-500 EAQIY
+500 DAQIY

-525 GVGLDVVRNA
+525 GVGLDVVRTA
-535 IEGVRGKVDVTSS
+535 IEGVRGKVDVISS

-570 VRCGDK
+570 VRSGEK
-576 IYILPTLSIT
+576 IFIIPTLSIT
-586 ESFRPQEDAVHVA
+586 ESFRPMQEGVHVA
-599 GGKDEFVQLRSE
+599 GGKEEFVQLRSD
-611 LLPIVRLNKV
+611 LLPIIRLNKV
-621 LQLDAQMPHPWEST
+621 LELGGDLPNPWEST
-635 LVCIENEKGKF
+635 LVCIENQKGKF

-691 EELF
+691 EELY

>member
-24 DILNFEESPSDKGL
+24 DILNFEESPSDKAL

-58 SRLGEFVHHFEDVL
+58 SRLGEFVHHFEDAL
-72 DFFRSSDIVP
+72 DFFRSSDGAP
-82 NSTHVDTFLEGVTV
+82 TSNHVDVFLEGVTV
-96 IKETLEYEVD
+96 IKATLSYEVE
-106 EKSGKPD
+106 EKAGVPEG
-113 SYEEC
+113 YETC
-118 LRKIQEIL
+118 LENIRRIL
-126 LHVEPT
+126 LHVEGKAEAPT
-132 KEETTLTCKDLAEEF
+132 A
-147 SNEAFDTSTAP
+147 
-158 QGANEGELLSTLKSK
+158 TLKDVTQEFDNDAFEATLHPVVDEEALFK
-173 EKLFKITLT
+173 MLLGNEKLFKIVLT
-182 LDTDIYLRGFDHFLF
+182 LDVDIYLRGFDHFLF

-203 VGRILASNWSAPT
+203 VGRIVASSWSLPT
-216 CFDLE
+216 CEHLE
-221 TFDVERNEIKEVLL
+221 DFEADRNVIKEVVV
-235 YLASEQESD
+235 YCASEKMTED
-244 DVADVFAFLEEE
+244 IADVFAFLEEE
-256 EFSIT
+256 EFAISPISPPQKSSESVVVKT
-261 LVEPLKQELKEQKS
+261 LVE
-275 ETTTV
+275 
-280 EATKEVLQSPQE
+280 ATPSFEEKADVKEVA
-292 TQKEEIKVEV
+292 
-302 KEEKSKSAPTQ
+302 KEEKNKPVVAQT
-313 KSFLKIDSQK
+313 KSFLKIDSMK

-345 KIKEVK
+345 KIKAIR

-397 KVNKPIH
+397 KVNKPIR
-404 LILEGEDT
+404 LVLEGEDT
-412 EIDKTMVEALA
+412 EIDKTMVEALS

-434 DHGIESTVEDRLKA
+434 DHGIESSPKERLEA
-448 GKGEEGIV
+448 GKEEEGVV

-475 RGINKQKVYQK
+475 RGINKQKVYKK
-486 ALERGLV
+486 ALERGII
-493 KVEDELS
+493 KPDEELS
-500 EAQIY
+500 DAQIY

-535 IEGVRGKVDVTSS
+535 IEGVRGKVDVVSS
-548 EGKGSTFS
+548 EGVGSTFS

-570 VRCGDK
+570 VRCSDK
-576 IYILPTLSIT
+576 IFIIPTLSII
-586 ESFRPQEDAVHVA
+586 ESFRPAQESVHVA
-599 GGKDEFVQLRSE
+599 GGKEEFVQLRTE
-611 LLPIVRLNKV
+611 LLPIIRLNKT
-621 LQLDAQMPHPWEST
+621 LDLGGEMPHPWEST
-635 LVCIENEKGKF
+635 LVCIENQKGKF

-669 KTEGVSG
+669 QTEGVTG

-691 EELF
+691 EELY

>member
-24 DILNFEESPSDKGL
+24 DILNFEDAPSDKGL

-58 SRLGEFVHHFEDVL
+58 SRLGEFVHHFEDAL
-72 DFFRSSDIVP
+72 DFFRSSEDAP
-82 NSTHVDTFLEGVTV
+82 TSQHVDVFLEAVTV
-96 IKETLEYEVD
+96 IKAVLAYEV
-106 EKSGKPD
+106 EETVGLPKG
-113 SYEEC
+113 YAEC
-118 LRKIQEIL
+118 LENIRQIL
-126 LHVEPT
+126 LHVEG
-132 KEETTLTCKDLAEEF
+132 KVADESVTCKDLACEF
-147 SNEAFDTSTAP
+147 SNEAFDSPAIQKIDET
-158 QGANEGELLSTLKSK
+158 ELFNQLQEN
-173 EKLFKITLT
+173 EKLFKIILR

-203 VGRILASNWSAPT
+203 VGRILSSFWSIPENDNLAQ
-216 CFDLE
+216 
-221 TFDVERNEIKEVLL
+221 FDVERNEIKEVSL
-235 YLASEQESD
+235 YLASVKKPED
-244 DVADVFAFLEEE
+244 ITDVFAFLEEE
-256 EFSIT
+256 EFDVI
-261 LVEPLKQELKEQKS
+261 PLLLP
-275 ETTTV
+275 
-280 EATKEVLQSPQE
+280 AQE
-292 TQKEEIKVEV
+292 TIKVKDIAVATPLETKYEEKREV
-302 KEEKSKSAPTQ
+302 KEEPKDEKAKSVVAQ
-313 KSFLKIDSQK
+313 KSFLKIDSLK

-345 KIKEVK
+345 KIKAIK

-397 KVNKPIH
+397 KVNKPIR
-404 LILEGEDT
+404 LVLEGEDT
-412 EIDKTMVEALA
+412 EIDKTMVEALS

-434 DHGIESTVEDRLKA
+434 DHGIESSPTDRINA
-448 GKGEEGIV
+448 GKEEEGVV

-486 ALERGLV
+486 ALERNII
-493 KVEDELS
+493 KPDEELS
-500 EAQIY
+500 DAQIY

-535 IEGVRGKVDVTSS
+535 IEGVRGKVDVVSS
-548 EGKGSTFS
+548 EGHGSTFS

-570 VRCGDK
+570 VRCAEK
-576 IYILPTLSIT
+576 IYIIPTLSIT
-586 ESFRPQEDAVHVA
+586 ESFRPSEDAVHVA
-599 GGKDEFVQLRSE
+599 GGKEEFVQLRSD
-611 LLPIVRLNKV
+611 LLPIIRLNRV
-621 LQLDAQMPHPWEST
+621 LELGGAMPNAWEST
-635 LVCIENEKGKF
+635 LVCIENQKGKF

-691 EELF
+691 EELY

>member
-72 DFFRSSDIVP
+72 DFFRSSDVAP
-82 NSTHVDTFLEGVTV
+82 NASHVDVFLEGVTV
-96 IKETLEYEVD
+96 IKETLVYEVED
-106 EKSGKPD
+106 QSGTPNGYEACLEKI
-113 SYEEC
+113 
-118 LRKIQEIL
+118 RNII
-126 LHVEPT
+126 LHVKSQEEPKSVT
-132 KEETTLTCKDLAEEF
+132 SNDLALEFGNDDFEMTPQKKENEEEF
-147 SNEAFDTSTAP
+147 FSALQKD
-158 QGANEGELLSTLKSK
+158 
-173 EKLFKITLT
+173 EKLFKITLK

-203 VGRILASNWSAPT
+203 VGRILSSFWQIPQ
-216 CFDLE
+216 CDDLE
-221 TFDVERNEIKEVLL
+221 SFNAENNEIKEVTV
-235 YLASEQESD
+235 YLASLKMVED
-244 DVADVFAFLEEE
+244 IADVFAFLETE
-256 EFSIT
+256 EFEVM
-261 LVEPLKQELKEQKS
+261 LVSPHQ
-275 ETTTV
+275 
-280 EATKEVLQSPQE
+280 KEVE
-292 TQKEEIKVEV
+292 VFKNEEKIEVKEEI
-302 KEEKSKSAPTQ
+302 KEEKSKTVVAQ

-339 YLGENG
+339 YLGENS
-345 KIKEVK
+345 KIKAVK

-373 MSLRMIPI
+373 MGLRMIPI

-404 LILEGEDT
+404 LVLEGEDT
-412 EIDKTMVEALA
+412 EIDKTMVEALS

-434 DHGIESTVEDRLKA
+434 DHGIESTPADRLKA
-448 GKGEEGIV
+448 GKEEEGVV
-456 TLSAYHRGGNII
+456 TLSAYHKGGNII

-486 ALERGLV
+486 ALERGIINAS
-493 KVEDELS
+493 DELS
-500 EAQIY
+500 DAQVY

-514 TADVISDISGR
+514 TADTISDLSGR

-535 IEGVRGKVDVTSS
+535 IEGVRGKIDIVSA

-570 VRCGDK
+570 VRCSDK
-576 IYILPTLSIT
+576 IYIIPTLSII
-586 ESFRPQEDAVHVA
+586 ESFRPQQESVHIA
-599 GGKDEFVQLRSE
+599 GGKEEFVQLRSE
-611 LLPIVRLNKV
+611 LLPIIRLARALELEHTSPN
-621 LQLDAQMPHPWEST
+621 PWEST
-635 LVCIENEKGKF
+635 LVCIENDKGKF

-656 QQVVIKTLGEFFA
+656 QQVVIKTLGKFFA

-691 EELF
+691 EELY

>member
-8 QIFIEEATEI
+8 QIFIEEANEI

-72 DFFRSSDIVP
+72 DFFRSGDTAP
-82 NSTHVDTFLEGVTV
+82 NEEHVDIFLEGVTV
-96 IKETLEYEVD
+96 IKETLEFEVE
-106 EKSGKPD
+106 EKAGMPD
-113 SYEEC
+113 CYAPC
-118 LRKIQEIL
+118 LQKIQNIIL
-126 LHVEPT
+126 YVKNNEEP
-132 KEETTLTCKDLAEEF
+132 KEATCKDLSLEFGNDDFGKTSPKAPNEEECF
-147 SNEAFDTSTAP
+147 KALE
-158 QGANEGELLSTLKSK
+158 EG
-173 EKLFKITLT
+173 EKLFKITLS

-203 VGRILASNWSAPT
+203 VGRIISSYWVFPEATL
-216 CFDLE
+216 LE
-221 TFDVERNEIKEVLL
+221 DFKVEENVIKKVTL
-235 YLASEQESD
+235 YLASTKVIED
-244 DVADVFAFLEEE
+244 IADVFAFLETE
-256 EFSIT
+256 EFEV
-261 LVEPLKQELKEQKS
+261 LALEPPQEE
-275 ETTTV
+275 
-280 EATKEVLQSPQE
+280 KEVLSVQLE
-292 TQKEEIKVEV
+292 EKVAQKEES
-302 KEEKSKSAPTQ
+302 KEEKVKTTSVAQ

-345 KIKEVK
+345 KIKAVK

-404 LILEGEDT
+404 LVLEGEDT
-412 EIDKTMVEALA
+412 EIDKTMVEALS

-434 DHGIESTVEDRLKA
+434 DHGIESSVEERLKA
-448 GKGEEGIV
+448 GKSEEGIV
-456 TLSAYHRGGNII
+456 TLSAYHKGGNII

-475 RGINKQKVYQK
+475 RGINKEKVYQK
-486 ALERGLV
+486 ALERGIIS
-493 KVEDELS
+493 KEDDLS
-500 EAQIY
+500 DAQIY
-505 GLIMQPGFS
+505 GLIMQAGFS

-535 IEGVRGKVDVTSS
+535 IEGVRGKVDIVSTP
-548 EGKGSTFS
+548 GQGSVFS

-570 VRCGDK
+570 VRCSDK
-576 IYILPTLSIT
+576 IYIIPTLSIT
-586 ESFRPQEDAVHVA
+586 ESFRPSCDAVHVA
-599 GGKDEFVQLRSE
+599 GGKDEFVQLRTE
-611 LLPIVRLNKV
+611 LLPIVRLNSV
-621 LQLDAQMPHPWEST
+621 LALGGETPKPSEST
-635 LVCIENEKGKF
+635 LVCIENDKGKF

>member
-1 MSKEKLK
+1 MSREKLK

-24 DILNFEESPSDKGL
+24 DILNFEESPSDKAL

-58 SRLGEFVHHFEDVL
+58 SRLGEFVHHFEDAL

-82 NSTHVDTFLEGVTV
+82 TSHHVDVFLEGVTV
-96 IKETLEYEVD
+96 IKAVMSYEVEEQAGLPEGYEACLENIRQILAQVEGKCE
-106 EKSGKPD
+106 EKS
-113 SYEEC
+113 
-118 LRKIQEIL
+118 
-126 LHVEPT
+126 V
-132 KEETTLTCKDLAEEF
+132 TCNDLAAEF
-147 SNEAFDTSTAP
+147 SNENFTP
-158 QGANEGELLSTLKSK
+158 LEELNVDEQTLFKSLSS
-173 EKLFKITLT
+173 EESLFKIVLK

-203 VGRILASNWSAPT
+203 VGKILCSYWSIPEK
-216 CFDLE
+216 DSLE
-221 TFDVERNEIKEVLL
+221 AFDVERNEIKEVTL
-235 YLASEQESD
+235 YLASTKSTE

-256 EFSIT
+256 EFSVSK
-261 LVEPLKQELKEQKS
+261 VEKVLPK
-275 ETTTV
+275 V
-280 EATKEVLQSPQE
+280 EEKIVAQE
-292 TQKEEIKVEV
+292 TLKTEEAVQNKEGPKDEP
-302 KEEKSKSAPTQ
+302 KEEKAKSVVAQ
-313 KSFLKIDSQK
+313 KSFLKIDSMK

-345 KIKEVK
+345 KIKAIR

-404 LILEGEDT
+404 LVLEGEDT
-412 EIDKTMVEALA
+412 EIDKTMVEALS

-434 DHGIESTVEDRLKA
+434 DHGIESTPEDRIKA
-448 GKGEEGIV
+448 GKESEGVV

-486 ALERGLV
+486 ALERGII
-493 KVEDELS
+493 KPEEELS
-500 EAQIY
+500 DAQIY

-525 GVGLDVVRNA
+525 GVGLDVVRTA
-535 IEGVRGKVDVTSS
+535 IEGVRGKVDVISS

-570 VRCGDK
+570 VRSGEK
-576 IYILPTLSIT
+576 IFIIPTLSIT
-586 ESFRPQEDAVHVA
+586 ESFRPMQEGVHVA
-599 GGKDEFVQLRSE
+599 GGKEEFVQLRSD
-611 LLPIVRLNKV
+611 LLPIIRLNKV
-621 LQLDAQMPHPWEST
+621 LELGGDLPNPWEST
-635 LVCIENEKGKF
+635 LVCIENQKGKF

-691 EELF
+691 EELY

>member
-1 MSKEKLK
+1 MSREKLK

-24 DILNFEESPSDKGL
+24 DILNFEESPRDKAL

-58 SRLGEFVHHFEDVL
+58 SRLGEFVHHFEDAL
-72 DFFRSSDIVP
+72 DFFRSSDLAP
-82 NSTHVDTFLEGVTV
+82 TSHHVDVFLEGVTV
-96 IKETLEYEVD
+96 IKAVMAYEVEEQAGLPEGYAECLESIRQILSHVEGKSE
-106 EKSGKPD
+106 EKS
-113 SYEEC
+113 
-118 LRKIQEIL
+118 
-126 LHVEPT
+126 
-132 KEETTLTCKDLAEEF
+132 TTRTDLAAEF
-147 SNEAFDTSTAP
+147 SNETFETPCEAKVDEMEFLNALGDKES
-158 QGANEGELLSTLKSK
+158 LYKIVLK
-173 EKLFKITLT
+173 

-203 VGRILASNWSAPT
+203 VGKILSSYWSMPEN
-216 CFDLE
+216 DSLE
-221 TFDVERNEIKEVLL
+221 AFDVERNEIKEVTL
-235 YLASEQESD
+235 YLASSKMLE

-256 EFSIT
+256 EFNVT
-261 LVEPLKQELKEQKS
+261 RVEKPVKKPEQSLAK
-275 ETTTV
+275 
-280 EATKEVLQSPQE
+280 
-292 TQKEEIKVEV
+292 EIKAEEKREAKEDV
-302 KEEKSKSAPTQ
+302 KEEAKEEKVKSVVAQ
-313 KSFLKIDSQK
+313 KSFLKIDSLK

-345 KIKEVK
+345 KIKAIR

-404 LILEGEDT
+404 LVLEGEDT
-412 EIDKTMVEALA
+412 EIDKTMVEALS

-434 DHGIESTVEDRLKA
+434 DHGIESSVAERLSA
-448 GKGEEGIV
+448 GKEEEGVV

-486 ALERGLV
+486 ALERGII
-493 KVEDELS
+493 KPDEELS
-500 EAQIY
+500 DAQIY

-525 GVGLDVVRNA
+525 GVGLDVVRTA
-535 IEGVRGKVDVTSS
+535 IEGVRGKVDVVSS

-570 VRCGDK
+570 VRSGEK
-576 IYILPTLSIT
+576 TFIIPTLSII
-586 ESFRPQEDAVHVA
+586 ESFRPMQESVHVA
-599 GGKDEFVQLRSE
+599 GGKEEFVQLRSE
-611 LLPIVRLNKV
+611 LLPIIRLNKA
-621 LQLDAQMPHPWEST
+621 LELGGQMPNPWEST
-635 LVCIENEKGKF
+635 LVCIENQKGKF
-646 ALLVD
+646 SLLVD

-669 KTEGVSG
+669 QTEGVSG